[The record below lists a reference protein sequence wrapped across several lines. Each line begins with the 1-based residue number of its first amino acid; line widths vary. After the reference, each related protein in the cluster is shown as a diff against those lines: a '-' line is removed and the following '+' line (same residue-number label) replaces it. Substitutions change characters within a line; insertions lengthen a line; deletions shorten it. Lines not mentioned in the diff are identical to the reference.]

1 MMLKILFWIF
11 FLAIVYTYIGYTL
24 LLLLLA
30 LAKRIVQRNK
40 IKKTVPYEPGV
51 TLIIP
56 AYNEADYI
64 DSKVENSFSL
74 DYPRE
79 KLQILWVTDGSND
92 KSNELLAA
100 YPGLK
105 VIYENERRGKIHA
118 MNRAIKLVDTP
129 IVVFT
134 DANTMLNSQAIREM
148 VKFFADDCVG
158 CVAGEKRI
166 RRSEKEKA
174 VGAGEGLYWEYESLI
189 KKLESETGSAI
200 GAVGELFAIRRELY
214 DEVKEDSI
222 LDDFTI
228 SLHIARKGY
237 HIKYAPLAW
246 GTETASVSISEEIKR
261 KVRIATGGIQT
272 LLRMTPL
279 LNPLHN
285 GLLSFK
291 YFSHKVLRWTLVPF
305 SFPLMLLLNIIII
318 ATPALSSPI
327 YIILLILQCIFYL
340 FVITGA
346 LLHNIKLS
354 AKFLFAPYYLFIMN
368 YSSLKGFFCY
378 FSGKYSVKWT
388 KVKRS

>member
-1 MMLKILFWIF
+1 MILKILFWF
-11 FLAIVYTYIGYTL
+11 FFCAIVYTYAGYTFVL
-24 LLLLLA
+24 FLLA
-30 LAKRIVQRNK
+30 LSNRIFHRDKN
-40 IKKTVPYEPGV
+40 KKTVPFEPGI

-64 DSKVENSFSL
+64 KLKVENSFSL
-74 DYPRE
+74 DYPKE
-79 KLQILWVTDGSND
+79 KLQILWVTDGSDD
-92 KSNELLAA
+92 KSNELLAT

-105 VIYENERRGKIHA
+105 VIHESKRRGKIHA
-118 MNRAIKLVDTP
+118 MNRAIKHVDTP

-134 DANTMLNSQAIREM
+134 DANTMLNHQSIREM
-148 VKFFADDCVG
+148 VEFFADDRVG

-166 RRSEKEKA
+166 SSSEKEKA
-174 VGAGEGLYWEYESLI
+174 VGAGEGLYWQYESLI
-189 KKLESETGSAI
+189 KTLESETGSAI
-200 GAVGELFAIRRELY
+200 GAVGELFAIRRDLY
-214 DEVKEDSI
+214 EEVKEDSI

-228 SLHIARKGY
+228 SLQIARKGY

-272 LLRMTPL
+272 LLRMTAL
-279 LNPLHN
+279 LNPLRH

-291 YFSHKVLRWTLVPF
+291 YISHKVLRWTLVPF

-318 ATPALSSPI
+318 STPVLSGPV
-327 YIILLILQCIFYL
+327 YLILFFLQCIFYL
-340 FVITGA
+340 FVLTGA
-346 LLHNIKLS
+346 LLHNVKLS

-368 YSSLKGFFCY
+368 YSSLKGLFCY
-378 FSGKYSVKWT
+378 FSGKYSVNWI

>member
-1 MMLKILFWIF
+1 MILKFFFWF
-11 FLAIVYTYIGYTL
+11 FFCAIVYTYLGYTL
-24 LLLLLA
+24 VLFLLSLA
-30 LAKRIVQRNK
+30 NRIFQWDK
-40 IKKTVPYEPGV
+40 TKKTAHYEPGV

-64 DSKVENSFSL
+64 RPKVENSFSL
-74 DYPRE
+74 DYPKE
-79 KLQILWVTDGSND
+79 KLQILWVTDGSDD
-92 KSNELLAA
+92 KSNEVLKT
-100 YPGLK
+100 YQGLK
-105 VIYENERRGKIHA
+105 IIHENERRGKIHA

-129 IVVFT
+129 VVVFT
-134 DANTMLNSQAIREM
+134 DANTMLNSQSILEM
-148 VKFFADDCVG
+148 VGFFADERVG

-166 RRSEKEKA
+166 SRSEKEKA
-174 VGAGEGLYWEYESLI
+174 VGAGEGLYWQYESFI
-189 KKLESETGSAI
+189 KMLESETGSAI

-228 SLHIARKGY
+228 SLQIARKGY
-237 HIKYAPLAW
+237 RIKYAPHAW
-246 GTETASVSISEEIKR
+246 GTETASISISEEIKR

-272 LLRMTPL
+272 LLRMTSL
-279 LNPLHN
+279 LNPFHH

-291 YFSHKVLRWTLVPF
+291 YISHKVLRWTLVPF

-318 ATPALSSPI
+318 STPALSSPL
-327 YIILLILQCIFYL
+327 YVLVFILQCIFYL

-346 LLHNIKLS
+346 LLHNVKLS

-368 YSSLKGFFCY
+368 YSSLKGLYCY
-378 FSGKYSVKWT
+378 FSGKYSVNWT